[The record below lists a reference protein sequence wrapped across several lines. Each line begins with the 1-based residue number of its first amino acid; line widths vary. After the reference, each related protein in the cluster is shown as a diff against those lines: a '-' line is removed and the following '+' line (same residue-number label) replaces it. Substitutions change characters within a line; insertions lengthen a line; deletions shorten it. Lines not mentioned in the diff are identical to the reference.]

1 MFQGPTTGPCAEAP
15 APLSP
20 GLAEAGGEYGCGAA
34 GSGQRGRRQTGL
46 GGLGSGLA
54 DPWVTEGNDPWAR
67 YDNRVNTGLGPIGS
81 YVSVPCPPSSASSA
95 ASGCANMGMPMAAP
109 GLSFPEDLLRLCLQ
123 FQTKVVAVRFRD
135 RMQTMLQLV
144 GSCLIA

>member
-1 MFQGPTTGPCAEAP
+1 MSQGPMGPCAEAP

-20 GLAEAGGEYGCGAA
+20 GLAEAGGEYGCGAG
-34 GSGQRGRRQTGL
+34 GSGQRERRQGT

-54 DPWVTEGNDPWAR
+54 DPWVAEGNDPWAR
-67 YDNRVNTGLGPIGS
+67 FNNRMNTGLGPIGS
-81 YVSVPCPPSSASSA
+81 YVNVLFRVPLQVLRLRRVDVRTWECQWRLQ
-95 ASGCANMGMPMAAP
+95 GC
-109 GLSFPEDLLRLCLQ
+109 LFRQDLLRLCLQ

-135 RMQTMLQLV
+135 RMQTMLRLV